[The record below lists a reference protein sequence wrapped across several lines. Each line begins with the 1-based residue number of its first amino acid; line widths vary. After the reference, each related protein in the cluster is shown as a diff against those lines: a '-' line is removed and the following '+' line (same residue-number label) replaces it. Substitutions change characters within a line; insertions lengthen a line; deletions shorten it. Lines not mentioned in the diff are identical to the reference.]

1 MRFIHTSDWHL
12 GQIFNEYDRSP
23 EHGMFLGELVSIV
36 GAERPDA
43 LLVSGDIFHNSL
55 PSAQSQKMFAD
66 AVLALGQAC
75 PGMKIVIIAGNHDS
89 SARLDAYRNLWS
101 RLGVSVIGGLS
112 RRDGH
117 AVFEDHIIEIP
128 SSSGSGLSGY
138 VAAVPY
144 VFRQNYPRSPYVNDL
159 PGDVPDD
166 VSGSDNAGLSDDSK
180 GAGETGTVPSLA
192 RQRAFYQDLL
202 SHVRAIQEKRNP
214 AEPLPVVLMA
224 HLAVAGCD
232 IKGHDEPLGGMD
244 YTPSDIFPEGYD
256 YLALGHIHHPQ
267 TLRMKPFARYSGSP
281 LPLSFDEDYQHSVSL
296 VDVTAGGKVSVREIP
311 LHCPVPVLTIP
322 EKPVPFDEALAA
334 LEEFPS
340 DSCAYI
346 RLNVK
351 ITDYLPQNASV
362 KASMAAKGKACR
374 YCGMK
379 VVKDAPMSV
388 GNGVN
393 LSVDEVRTLD
403 PVEMAAIYY
412 RGRFG
417 TEMDGALEVL
427 LREVA
432 EEIRRE
438 DTGD

>member
-23 EHGMFLGELVSIV
+23 EHGMFLGELVSVV

-75 PGMKIVIIAGNHDS
+75 PGMKIVVIAGNHDS
-89 SARLDAYRNLWS
+89 GARLDAYRNLWN
-101 RLGVSVIGGLS
+101 RLGVRVIGGLS
-112 RRDGH
+112 RQDGH
-117 AVFEDHIIEIP
+117 AVFEDHIIEIQ

-144 VFRQNYPRSPYVNDL
+144 VFRQNYPSR
-159 PGDVPDD
+159 GT
-166 VSGSDNAGLSDDSK
+166 
-180 GAGETGTVPSLA
+180 GENEAAPSLA
-192 RQRAFYQDLL
+192 RQKAFYQDLL
-202 SHVRAIQEKRNP
+202 SHVRGIQEKRSP

-224 HLAVAGCD
+224 HLAVAGSD

-281 LPLSFDEDYQHSVSL
+281 IPLSFDEDYPHSVSL
-296 VDVTAGGKVSVREIP
+296 VDVQAGGKVSVREIP

-322 EKPVPFDEALAA
+322 EKPVSFDEALAA
-334 LEEFPS
+334 LEEFPT
-340 DSCAYI
+340 DRCAYI

-362 KASMAAKGKACR
+362 KASMAAKGKTCR

-379 VVKDAPMSV
+379 VVKDTAMSV
-388 GNGVN
+388 DNGMN

-403 PVEMAAIYY
+403 PVEMASIYY

-417 TEMDGALEVL
+417 TEMDGTLEAL

-432 EEIRRE
+432 EEIHRE
-438 DTGD
+438 DAVG

>member
-12 GQIFNEYDRSP
+12 GQVFNEYDRSS
-23 EHGMFLGELVSIV
+23 EHGMFLEELVSV
-36 GAERPDA
+36 VRGEQPDA

-55 PSAQSQKMFAD
+55 PSAQSQKMFTD
-66 AVLALGQAC
+66 AVLALRQAC
-75 PGMKIVIIAGNHDS
+75 PGMKIVITAGNHDGG
-89 SARLDAYRNLWS
+89 ARLEADRNLWEE
-101 RLGVSVIGGLS
+101 LGVTLIGGLS
-112 RRDGH
+112 RHDGH

-128 SSSGSGLSGY
+128 SSSGDVPAGY

-144 VFRQNYPRSPYVNDL
+144 VFRQNYPQGADDP
-159 PGDVPDD
+159 DVPDD
-166 VSGSDNAGLSDDSK
+166 MSVTPALS
-180 GAGETGTVPSLA
+180 
-192 RQRAFYQDLL
+192 RQKAFYRDLL
-202 SHVRAIQEKRNP
+202 SHVRSIQEKRCHGE
-214 AEPLPVVLMA
+214 AVPVVLMA

-296 VDVTAGGKVSVREIP
+296 VEVYAGGKVSVREIP

-322 EKPVPFDEALAA
+322 ENPAPFDEALAA
-334 LEEFPS
+334 LAGFPS
-340 DSCAYI
+340 ERSAYI

-379 VVKDAPMSV
+379 IVKEAAVSADNDV
-388 GNGVN
+388 K

-403 PVEMAAIYY
+403 PVKLASMYY
-412 RGRFG
+412 RVRFG
-417 TEMDGALEVL
+417 TEMEESLEEL

-432 EEIRRE
+432 SEVQEE
-438 DTGD
+438 DVKD

>member
-36 GAERPDA
+36 AKEQPDA

-55 PSAQSQKMFAD
+55 PSALSQKMFTD
-66 AVLALGQAC
+66 AVLALRQAS
-75 PGMKIVIIAGNHDS
+75 PGMKIVITAGNHDGG
-89 SARLDAYRNLWS
+89 ARLEAERNLWKK
-101 RLGVSVIGGLS
+101 LGVTVLGGLS
-112 RRDGH
+112 RLDGH
-117 AVFEDHIIEIP
+117 AVLEDHIVEIP
-128 SSSGSGLSGY
+128 SSTGDTPAGY

-144 VFRQNYPRSPYVNDL
+144 VFRQNYPQSPYAD
-159 PGDVPDD
+159 DVPDD
-166 VSGSDNAGLSDDSK
+166 DAISSALS
-180 GAGETGTVPSLA
+180 
-192 RQRAFYQDLL
+192 RQKAFYRDLL
-202 SHVRAIQEKRNP
+202 SFVMSMQEKRCP
-214 AEPLPVVLMA
+214 GDAVPVVLMA

-281 LPLSFDEDYQHSVSL
+281 IPLSFDEDYQHSVSL
-296 VDVTAGGKVSVREIP
+296 VDVQAGGKVSVREIP

-322 EKPVPFDEALAA
+322 ENPVPFDEALAA
-334 LEEFPS
+334 LAGFPPERS
-340 DSCAYI
+340 AYI

-379 VVKDAPMSV
+379 IVKDMAVPSENDV
-388 GNGVN
+388 K
-393 LSVDEVRTLD
+393 LSVDDVRTLD
-403 PVEMAAIYY
+403 PVEVASIYY
-412 RGRFG
+412 RARFG
-417 TEMDGALEVL
+417 AEMDGALEGL

-432 EEIRRE
+432 DEIREE
-438 DTGD
+438 DLRD

>member
-36 GAERPDA
+36 AKEQPDA

-55 PSAQSQKMFAD
+55 PSAQSQKMFTD
-66 AVLALGQAC
+66 AVLALRQAS
-75 PGMKIVIIAGNHDS
+75 PGMKIVITAGNHDGG
-89 SARLDAYRNLWS
+89 ARLEAERNLWKK
-101 RLGVSVIGGLS
+101 LGVTVLGGLS
-112 RRDGH
+112 RLDGH
-117 AVFEDHIIEIP
+117 AVLEDHIVEVP
-128 SSSGSGLSGY
+128 SSTGDTPAGY

-144 VFRQNYPRSPYVNDL
+144 VFRQNYPQSPYAD
-159 PGDVPDD
+159 DVPDD
-166 VSGSDNAGLSDDSK
+166 DAISSALS
-180 GAGETGTVPSLA
+180 
-192 RQRAFYQDLL
+192 RQKAFYRDLL
-202 SHVRAIQEKRNP
+202 SLVMSMQEKRCP
-214 AEPLPVVLMA
+214 GDAVPVVLMA

-281 LPLSFDEDYQHSVSL
+281 IPLSFDEDYQHSVSL
-296 VDVTAGGKVSVREIP
+296 VDVQAGGKVSVREIS

-322 EKPVPFDEALAA
+322 ENPVPFDEALAA
-334 LEEFPS
+334 LAGFPPERS
-340 DSCAYI
+340 AYI

-379 VVKDAPMSV
+379 IVKDMAVPSENDV
-388 GNGVN
+388 K
-393 LSVDEVRTLD
+393 LSVDDVRSLD
-403 PVEMAAIYY
+403 PVEVASIYY
-412 RGRFG
+412 RARFG
-417 TEMDGALEVL
+417 AEMDGALEGL

-432 EEIRRE
+432 DEIREE
-438 DTGD
+438 DLRD